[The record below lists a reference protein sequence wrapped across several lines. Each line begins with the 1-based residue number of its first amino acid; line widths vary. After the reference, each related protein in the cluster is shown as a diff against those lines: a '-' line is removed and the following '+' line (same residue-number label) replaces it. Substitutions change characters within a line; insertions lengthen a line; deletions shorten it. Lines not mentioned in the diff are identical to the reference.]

1 MIEVDNLSVNYKKN
15 DIPVLKNIRFSIS
28 KGQVFGFLGPS
39 GAGKSTTQKVLTR
52 LLRNYRG
59 KVNILGKDLDSWNSS
74 FYNHIGVGFE
84 LPNHYLKLTA
94 EENLLYFSKFY
105 SRDIVPVNSLL
116 RMVGLSN
123 DASKRVEEFS
133 KGMKMRLNFA
143 RAIMHDPEILLFD
156 EPTSGLDPANAHN
169 LKQIILQKK
178 TEGKTIFLTTHNMHD
193 AEELCDQVA
202 FIVDG
207 QIKLI
212 DSPKLLRHEFGKRI
226 LKVETSGFEK
236 EIYEF
241 ELDGLSENQQFQD
254 ILRNNAVL
262 SMHTDEA
269 SMEEIFI
276 KVTGKA
282 LQS

>member
-15 DIPVLKNIRFSIS
+15 DTPVLKNIRFSIS

>member
-15 DIPVLKNIRFSIS
+15 DTPVLKNIRFSIS

-212 DSPKLLRHEFGKRI
+212 DSPKLLRREFGKRI